1 MAITINRIKTGK
13 GPTGGTVALIYA
25 PENATPGSLVEL
37 TRFLNEQPDIRAV
50 PGYHGPK
57 RHHVLRV
64 TGLRDTAHLEALL
77 HRQLPAWQR
86 EQPVPGTGIRV
97 ADPISYEKLDAISHF
112 PFASPMRRFVKENA
126 NTLAGLSYMAGS
138 VGLFLFGMRNRHVPL
153 PHNLKHDWFTLYSS
167 VAYGTSSALLIA
179 FARET
184 DNPRDIYS
192 IMREVYPKLAE
203 ATPEQQEAVEN
214 NASQVTTFLRNYP
227 WEIASMFNA
236 TGSASHLY
244 SAAARGRKMEGLGA
258 FGTLTATLIAALV
271 PERQGRSLLDMAPL
285 FGYSPRDGALIDTLE
300 DLQKDYPSFSPL
312 IKGAGKLADWVH
324 DDPLGISAG
333 IQSVA
338 NASYGVSALT
348 RSQPRIDLAMMS
360 GLWLTGNYM
369 QSQATKGR
377 GPGFDDVVTA
387 ASNIIMNDPSMKHA
401 DAATVKNRI
410 ERFADKLVD
419 EKEIV
424 HRKDDMVAGISSRIK
439 RSQMAKSFED
449 DVLTGFLPGE
459 AMLLRKSPF
468 VLPHVVEQ
476 NICRVRGDGQT
487 LQCHIP

>member
-1 MAITINRIKTGK
+1 MAITINKIKTGP

-37 TRFLNEQPDIRAV
+37 TRFLNEQPGLRAV

-57 RHHVLRV
+57 RNHVLRV
-64 TGLRDTAHLEALL
+64 SGLRNVAHLEELL
-77 HRQLPAWQR
+77 HQRLPQWQR
-86 EQPVPGTGIRV
+86 SQVVPGTGIQV
-97 ADPISYEKLDAISHF
+97 AAPISYERLDKVTHF
-112 PFASPMRRFVKENA
+112 PFASPMKRFVKENA

-138 VGLFLFGMRNRHVPL
+138 VGLFFFGMRNRHSKL
-153 PHNLKHDWFTLYSS
+153 PHNLEHDWFTLYSS
-167 VAYGTSSALLIA
+167 VAYGISSALLIA

-184 DNPRDIYS
+184 DNPRDIYT
-192 IMREVYPKLAE
+192 IMQEIYPKLAH
-203 ATPEQQEAVEN
+203 ATPEQHEALEN
-214 NASQVTTFLRNYP
+214 QTSGVTAFLRNYP
-227 WEIASMFNA
+227 WEIASMLNA
-236 TGSASHLY
+236 TGAGSHLY

-271 PERQGRSLLDMAPL
+271 PERQGRSLLDMSPL
-285 FGYSPRDGALIDTLE
+285 FGYSPRSGALIDTIE
-300 DLQKDYPSFSPL
+300 QMQQDYPTFSPL
-312 IKGAGKLADWVH
+312 IKGAANLADWVH

-338 NASYGVSALT
+338 NASYGVSGLA
-348 RSQPRIDLAMMS
+348 RGRPDLSFMS

-387 ASNIIMNDPSMKHA
+387 ASNIMLNDPSMKDA
-401 DAATVKNRI
+401 DPDTLRQRI
-410 ERFADKLVD
+410 QRFANKLVD

-424 HRKDDMVAGISSRIK
+424 HRRDDITAGITSRIN
-439 RSQMAKSFED
+439 RAQIDKSYED

-468 VLPHVVEQ
+468 VLPHVVEH
-476 NICRVRGDGQT
+476 NICRLRGDGQGM
-487 LQCHIP
+487 QCHIS